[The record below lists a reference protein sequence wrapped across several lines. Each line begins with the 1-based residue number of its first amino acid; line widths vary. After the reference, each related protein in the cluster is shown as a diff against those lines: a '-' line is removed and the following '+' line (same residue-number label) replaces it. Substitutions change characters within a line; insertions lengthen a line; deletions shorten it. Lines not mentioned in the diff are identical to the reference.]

1 MNENRLL
8 VIGDAGP
15 LRGCLEPKGYTIEQ
29 VGDTEEGID
38 RALSGDCSLVVIS
51 LPAPLDLLQ
60 RIRELSMVPILTLL
74 PTADDTD
81 RIACLEQGADD
92 CFAHPCN
99 PRELVARVRSIQRRA
114 GRVWPPGEEPTGEVL
129 VAGDLTLDTSS
140 REVKRKGEPVPLTGV
155 EFSLLEM
162 LVRAAGRPLSR
173 EALTRQ
179 VLRRRF
185 SPFDRS
191 IDVHVS
197 SLRKKIGAER
207 IHTVRGVGYLFT
219 S

>member
-1 MNENRLL
+1 MNENKLL
-8 VIGDAGP
+8 VIGDATP
-15 LRGCLEPKGYTIEQ
+15 IQDCLKAKGYALEQ
-29 VGDTEEGID
+29 SDGEEGIE
-38 RALSGDCSLVVIS
+38 RALSGDHALVVLS
-51 LPAPLDLLQ
+51 LQGPLDTLQ

-74 PTADDTD
+74 PPSDDTD
-81 RIACLEQGADD
+81 RITCLEQGADD
-92 CFAHPCN
+92 CFAQPCD

-114 GRVWPPGEEPTGEVL
+114 GRVWPLGEEPTGEVL
-129 VAGDLTLDTSS
+129 KAGDLSLDTSS
-140 REVKRKGEPVPLTGV
+140 REVKVAGAPVPLTGV

-162 LVRAAGRPLSR
+162 LLRASGRPLSR

-191 IDVHVS
+191 IDVHIS
-197 SLRKKIGAER
+197 SLRKKVGAER